1 MPVCEHYCRGRTSVK
16 VAFFSNF
23 HQPCGIADYS
33 QQLVQELSRLA
44 DVKVV
49 HSPLP
54 PQQPYKY
61 SSLPYYLKHFRR
73 CAREL
78 NDGDIC
84 HIQHE
89 YSFWGGV
96 RPFRNLFPCFAS
108 AITVPVVMTAHEILD
123 PPYRAANFKGALQWL
138 SSGLSP
144 CSSRYSNYVN
154 AGVFQWS
161 DRTIVHT
168 GQQRD
173 LLMERGVS
181 PDRITLIPHGI
192 APCAVSSLE
201 AAQTVRN
208 LKLEGRRLLT
218 IIGFISQ
225 RKGYELVL
233 QVLPHLPDDVTL
245 VIAGGCRTNSDEEYL
260 KVLRGLLERSGL
272 TRRVVITGYLDADV
286 LCSVVRASSA
296 VLAPFNAVAGSGTI
310 SIALASGVPVVASK
324 LPPLVE
330 LNQSARAMLLF
341 TTGDAS
347 DLLLKIRQLLTGKQL
362 FDELSASAL
371 RYACQN
377 SMRSVADRTYA
388 LYENV
393 LANRAK
399 LRTGRS

>member
-1 MPVCEHYCRGRTSVK
+1 MK

-33 QQLVQELSRLA
+33 QQLVHELSRLA

-49 HSPLP
+49 HSPMP
-54 PQQPYKY
+54 PQNDYRY
-61 SSLPYYLKHFRR
+61 ALRPYYMNRFRR

-78 NDGDIC
+78 NDADIC

-96 RPFRNLFPCFAS
+96 RPLRNLFPGFAS

-123 PPYRAANFKGALQWL
+123 PPYSAADFKGALKAL
-138 SSGLSP
+138 ARCLSP
-144 CSSRYSNYVN
+144 CSSRYNDYVN
-154 AGVFQWS
+154 AGMFQWS

-168 GQQRD
+168 RQQRE
-173 LLMERGVS
+173 LLLERGVS
-181 PDRITLIPHGI
+181 PDRVTVIPHGI
-192 APCAVSSLE
+192 APCGVLPLE
-201 AAQTVRN
+201 AAQTLRHLN
-208 LKLEGRRLLT
+208 LEGRRLLT
-218 IIGFISQ
+218 IIGFVSP
-225 RKGYELVL
+225 RKGYELAL
-233 QVLPHLPDDVTL
+233 QVMPQLPDDVTL
-245 VIAGGCRTNSDEEYL
+245 VIAGGCRTNADEDYL
-260 KVLRGLLERSGL
+260 KNLRGLVERSGL
-272 TRRVVITGYLDADV
+272 TRRVVITGYLEADV

-347 DLLLKIRQLLTGKQL
+347 DFLLKIRQLLTGKQL

-371 RYACQN
+371 RYAFQN

-393 LANRAK
+393 LANREK
-399 LRTGRS
+399 VRTGRS